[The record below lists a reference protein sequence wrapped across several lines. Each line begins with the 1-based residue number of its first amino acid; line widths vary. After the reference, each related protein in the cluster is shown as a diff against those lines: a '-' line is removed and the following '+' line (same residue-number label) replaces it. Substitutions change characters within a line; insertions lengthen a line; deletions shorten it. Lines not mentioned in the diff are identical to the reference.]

1 VLGIERELERE
12 AQLGKLKW
20 NMLAKMFGSI
30 AKMLGMLK
38 LKVLLVPINHS
49 YSPLAQV
56 LLSLELLMFVSPQP
70 FSIGKGVNI
79 VGDVNL
85 SDDIPKFGMPYEVN
99 KGSKDLKTLVEVEVN
114 AKIEYFGV
122 H

>member
-1 VLGIERELERE
+1 MLGILR
-12 AQLGKLKW
+12 
-20 NMLAKMFGSI
+20 
-30 AKMLGMLK
+30 

-49 YSPLAQV
+49 YSPSAQV
-56 LLSLELLMFVSPQP
+56 LLSLKLLMFVSPQP

-85 SDDIPKFGMPYEVN
+85 SNDILEFGMPYEVN
-99 KGSKDLKTLVEVEVN
+99 KASKDLKTLVEVEVN